1 MQAIPF
7 LKKRSGWMNSKDRVL
22 ARLAGA
28 PVDRIPNFNIM
39 MTFAAHYINKPL
51 SDYYLD
57 YRTLAAANFAVQHD
71 FDLDILQAI
80 SDPYRE
86 AHDLGSHVQFP
97 LDSLP
102 ICLEPLILNSDDL
115 CRLHMPNPQNGKRM
129 RDRLQAVDLFRRR
142 SDNNVMI
149 MGWVEG
155 AMALSATLRG
165 VHQILLDLYDE
176 PAWLDDLLGFC
187 CELEIA
193 FAVAQLEA
201 GADIIGVGD
210 AVASQISPDFYRRFA
225 LPYEQKIFSAIRNRG
240 GLGRLHICGDTSRIL
255 SDMAATGADII
266 DIDWMVDMQRA
277 ATIFADRAVV
287 CGNHNPVQVMRFG
300 QAPEVEK
307 RVQHCMRTGGSRCLS
322 AAGCEIPDATPAENL
337 HAQTAILIDMAQH
350 H

>member
-1 MQAIPF
+1 
-7 LKKRSGWMNSKDRVL
+7 MNSKQRVL
-22 ARLAGA
+22 ARLAGS

-57 YRTLAAANFAVQHD
+57 YRTLAAANFAVQQD
-71 FDLDILQAI
+71 FNLDLLQAI

-86 AHDLGSHVQFP
+86 AHDLGCHVQFP

-102 ICLEPLILNSDDL
+102 ICLEPLILDGQDL
-115 CRLHMPNPQNGKRM
+115 ARLRQPDPYSGKRM
-129 RDRLQAVDLFRRR
+129 RDRIQAVDLFHRR
-142 SDNNVMI
+142 SGQEVMV

-155 AMALSATLRG
+155 ALALAATLRG
-165 VHQILLDLYDE
+165 VNQLLLDLYDE
-176 PAWLDDLLGFC
+176 PEWLDDLLAFC

-210 AVASQISPDFYRRFA
+210 AVASQISPDFYQRYA
-225 LPYEQKIFSAIRNRG
+225 LPCEQKLFAAIHERG
-240 GLGRLHICGDTSRIL
+240 GLGRLHICGDTGRML
-255 SDMAATGADII
+255 TDMAATGADII
-266 DIDWMVDMQRA
+266 DIDWMVDMQQA
-277 ATIFADRAVV
+277 ALTFGERAVV

-300 QAPEVEK
+300 NVPLVEK
-307 RVQHCMRTGGSRCLS
+307 SVLACMTAGGRRCIS

-337 HAQTAILIDMAQH
+337 LAQSAILGLLTELN
-350 H
+350 